1 MHSGSSSEARVE
13 VAAVVGKV
21 VAAAAVT
28 EVVVAATQP
37 GDSTAASV
45 EVVVAAIVEVAIEVV
60 AASPPIQ
67 GYKEVYLPVTLKS
80 TFEFVLVTFHSHANN
95 T

>member
-1 MHSGSSSEARVE
+1 MHSGSSSEVRVE
-13 VAAVVGKV
+13 VAAVVGEV

-37 GDSTAASV
+37 GGSTAAS
-45 EVVVAAIVEVAIEVV
+45 VEVAIEVV
-60 AASPPIQ
+60 AAAPPIQ